1 MVGHDS
7 FDPFH
12 RGAHVAHV
20 PAHDSQSLWGITE
33 NDMKSLFDVQELVDP
48 LPCCSW
54 FGSWKDPQV
63 SQILG
68 KFHTSRCEHPWLLNV
83 VKLSL
88 DILLISTQLS
98 HIVPPSTVSHVFY
111 ESYPIGSHGG
121 ELSHVIPLIQV
132 TLPPDFTERLQ
143 KCERQNQ
150 DLEAPAWEHLVNHE
164 GPTVDICDVA

>member
-7 FDPFH
+7 FDLFQ

-20 PAHDSQSLWGITE
+20 PAHDSQSLRGITE

-98 HIVPPSTVSHVFY
+98 HLAR
-111 ESYPIGSHGG
+111 YPMCFMK
-121 ELSHVIPLIQV
+121 VIPLDPMV
-132 TLPPDFTERLQ
+132 GNYPMLS
-143 KCERQNQ
+143 
-150 DLEAPAWEHLVNHE
+150 H
-164 GPTVDICDVA
+164 